1 VSKINWRVRLK
12 NKNFWV
18 AMISSI
24 ILLIQQV
31 AGIFG
36 ANIDLGSLGD
46 KLLAIV
52 NTVFV
57 ILALVG
63 VVSDPT
69 TDGISD
75 SDQAL
80 AYTEPRK

>member
-1 VSKINWRVRLK
+1 MSKINWRVRLK

-18 AMISSI
+18 AMIPAI

-36 ANIDLGSLGD
+36 ASIDLGSLGD

>member
-1 VSKINWRVRLK
+1 MKINWKVRIK

-18 AMISSI
+18 AIIPAI
-24 ILLIQQV
+24 ILLIQQI

-36 ANIDLGSLGD
+36 FNIDLGSLGD

-75 SDQAL
+75 SDQAIT
-80 AYTEPRK
+80 YTEPRK

>member
-1 VSKINWRVRLK
+1 MKINWEVRIR

-18 AMISSI
+18 AMIPAI

-36 ANIDLGSLGD
+36 VNIDLGSLGD

>member
-1 VSKINWRVRLK
+1 MSKINWRVRLK

-18 AMISSI
+18 AMIPAI

-57 ILALVG
+57 ILALIG